1 MALDSV
7 EESEDGSDRSNG
19 SGEMMFSIFK
29 RRLEI
34 DDYVKPLMHI
44 RGDGKIL
51 WQPRVIYHED
61 GEWVEK
67 RIYSFEEYASQ
78 GFYTTHQWITEGAN
92 RGLCVY
98 PRLYPWY
105 WYARVKAVWEHTR
118 QEEKILMEIREAGE

>member
-1 MALDSV
+1 
-7 EESEDGSDRSNG
+7 
-19 SGEMMFSIFK
+19 MFSIFN

-67 RIYSFEEYASQ
+67 RIYSFEEYDSQ
-78 GFYTTHQWITEGAN
+78 GFYTTHQWIAEGAN

-98 PRLYPWY
+98 PRLYSWR
-105 WYARVKAVWEHTR
+105 WYARVKAVREHTR
-118 QEEKILMEIREAGE
+118 QEEKILMKIREAGE